1 MGKKHSGIRQTPCDS
16 WRIKKNQ
23 FVCIMVFKATCSN
36 NISVISWW
44 SVLLVEETRGPGE
57 NHWQTLSHDNVVPTI
72 SVVIG
77 IDCIGSCKSNYQMIT
92 TTTTPPQ
99 KNQNTTSAAKKYQIW
114 KCTLKSKKI
123 ILIKF
128 HEESDVQFIP
138 KIWRVDQAQ
147 YDFYADSDQEYIIY
161 ACFHPGAIVYEI
173 TMIEIYDIFTCVI
186 YILFYF
192 SSNSYL
198 I

>member
-57 NHWQTLSHDNVVPTI
+57 NHWQTLSHDNVVPTT

-92 TTTTPPQ
+92 TTTTPQKKSEYNICCEKVSDMKMYFKKQ
-99 KNQNTTSAAKKYQIW
+99 KNNPDQIPW
-114 KCTLKSKKI
+114 R
-123 ILIKF
+123 
-128 HEESDVQFIP
+128 
-138 KIWRVDQAQ
+138 IWCSIYPQDMKNGSSTIRFLCRLRPRVHYLCLFSPWCNRLWNNNDWNLWH
-147 YDFYADSDQEYIIY
+147 FYM
-161 ACFHPGAIVYEI
+161 CH
-173 TMIEIYDIFTCVI
+173 I
-186 YILFYF
+186 YIVLF
-192 SSNSYL
+192 
-198 I
+198 